1 MFHADNNKKTGY
13 AALDSIKFESSPEC
27 ETIPPA
33 ADPSQS
39 TTTTPPLT
47 FPDCQFEED
56 ECGWVKEE
64 GAVMEWRRTN
74 KLELDGEG
82 LESPNYDYKGLFI
95 YVGAAGPKNGTTSL
109 ATPMGTSP
117 VAGCLTFQFSMTV
130 KSNVEK
136 SKSSYN
142 HLLIL
147 YRNWKEYPT

>member
-27 ETIPPA
+27 EIIPPA

-47 FPDCQFEED
+47 FPACQFEKD
-56 ECGWVKEE
+56 ECGWVKED
-64 GAVMEWRRTN
+64 GAVMKWRRTN
-74 KLELDGEG
+74 KLELEGEG
-82 LESPNYDYKGLFI
+82 LDSPNYDYKGLFI
-95 YVGAAGPKNGTTSL
+95 YVGAAGPENGTTSL

-130 KSNVEK
+130 KSNICK
-136 SKSSYN
+136 SN
-142 HLLIL
+142 
-147 YRNWKEYPT
+147 